1 MSTYMPQQITN
12 DEFISYYDAY
22 SDKIYRYCYYRV
34 YNAEQAKDLVQE
46 VFMRMWRY
54 VAQGN
59 QIDNVQAFLYRIAMN
74 CIINESK
81 KQKRQISL
89 DALQEEGF
97 DVGKDSSDKMIAS
110 IDAKKIISVLE
121 DILDESYKDVI
132 ILRFLNDLDPK
143 QIAEIT
149 GETPNAISVRLHRA
163 IKKLQELLVP
173 YDEK

>member
-1 MSTYMPQQITN
+1 MPQRITKE
-12 DEFISYYDAY
+12 EFIGFYDTY

-34 YNAEQAKDLVQE
+34 YNAEAARDLVQE
-46 VFMRMWRY
+46 VFMRTWRY
-54 VAQGN
+54 IVQGN
-59 QIDNVQAFLYRIAMN
+59 HIENIQAFLYRIAMN

-81 KQKRQISL
+81 KQKHQLSL

-110 IDAKKIISVLE
+110 IDAKQIMSVLK
-121 DILDESYKDVI
+121 DLLDDSYRDVI

-173 YDEK
+173 YE